1 MMDIIHNLSNQN
13 YKDIRQKKPKKNI
26 YLCIAKLLKG
36 NVGSFTSCSTLCRL
50 QANNKN
56 RKVPTAE
63 VLANTQFYKNVPGTS
78 INVMKIPRTPMLR
91 PVLSGSTPSRQ
102 HLPEREGRLTETEV
116 LQHIIYITH

>member
-13 YKDIRQKKPKKNI
+13 YKDIRQKNNNI
-26 YLCIAKLLKG
+26 YLFIAKLLKG
-36 NVGSFTSCSTLCRL
+36 NVGFFTSCSTLCRL

-63 VLANTQFYKNVPGTS
+63 VLANTQFYKSVSGTS
-78 INVMKIPRTPMLR
+78 INVVDIPRTPMLR
-91 PVLSGSTPSRQ
+91 PVLSGSIPSRQ
-102 HLPEREGRLTETEV
+102 HLPEREGRLTEKEV

>member
-1 MMDIIHNLSNQN
+1 MDIIHNLSNQN
-13 YKDIRQKKPKKNI
+13 YKDIRQKKNI

-36 NVGSFTSCSTLCRL
+36 NVGSFTSCITLCRL

-78 INVMKIPRTPMLR
+78 INVVDILRTPMLR
-91 PVLSGSTPSRQ
+91 PVLSGSIQIMLQNIKSVYFEIKI
-102 HLPEREGRLTETEV
+102 LNTEY
-116 LQHIIYITH
+116 L